1 MVAVWLIL
9 ITDIENF
16 GRWKCSVTAEKFS
29 PFFNLQTSQ
38 PF

>member
-16 GRWKCSVTAEKFS
+16 GRWKCSVTAVLVDLTLF
-29 PFFNLQTSQ
+29 
-38 PF
+38 